1 MKIQTLKKWL
11 FTQNP
16 SKLIVL
22 VLLINTACSN
32 KHHNSN
38 DSDEVVKAQIE
49 LLSESME
56 NERKNIIVQLG
67 EYYHLNEEFKAIES
81 LNEKASYL
89 FANKNNENISE
100 SFESY
105 IALCD
110 SLYQRYSDYS
120 LQRKSI
126 LKISKWNDFVELDV
140 LINQQIVQSAIV
152 SDIQKSFFRFHTI
165 KPIILPRNS
174 EINLGEEYSAEFYIA
189 GIDTSFNYTVSINGE
204 QLPYKSKDNTCTE
217 SYLPIYKVTPTKKGL
232 HKVEANMRLY
242 DYQVQKYYNLP
253 VEFEFEVK

>member
-1 MKIQTLKKWL
+1 
-11 FTQNP
+11 
-16 SKLIVL
+16 
-22 VLLINTACSN
+22 
-32 KHHNSN
+32 
-38 DSDEVVKAQIE
+38 
-49 LLSESME
+49 ME

-67 EYYHLNEEFKAIES
+67 DYYHLNEEFKAIES

-140 LINQQIVQSAIV
+140 LINQQIVQSAIA
-152 SDIQKSFFRFHTI
+152 SDIQKSYYKFHTV
-165 KPIILPRNS
+165 KPIVLPRKS
-174 EINLGEEYSAEFYIA
+174 EINLGEEYYAEIYIT

-204 QLPYKSKDNTCTE
+204 QLPYKSMNWPE
-217 SYLPIYKVTPTKKGL
+217 MYLPIYRVTPTKKGL

-242 DYQVQKYYNLP
+242 HYQVQKYYNLP